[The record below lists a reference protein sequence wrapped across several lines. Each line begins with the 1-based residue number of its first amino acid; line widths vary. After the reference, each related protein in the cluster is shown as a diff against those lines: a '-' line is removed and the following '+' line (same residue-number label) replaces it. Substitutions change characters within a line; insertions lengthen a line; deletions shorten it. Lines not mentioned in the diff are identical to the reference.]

1 MSAAILQ
8 LTTLLGVLLFGL
20 GLTGIVLRRN
30 VLAVLLGFQLMGVGA
45 VVTLAAFAHFHA
57 DDSAQVM
64 ALIATAAGVGQA
76 MVLLSLL
83 CLRHRRGGDT
93 DLGKRSPEFEG

>member
-57 DDSAQVM
+57 DDSGQVI
-64 ALIATAAGVGQA
+64 ALITLAAGVGQA
-76 MVLLSLL
+76 VVLLSLL
-83 CLRHRRGGDT
+83 CLRLRRGGDT
-93 DLGKRSPEFEG
+93 DLGRRSPEFEG